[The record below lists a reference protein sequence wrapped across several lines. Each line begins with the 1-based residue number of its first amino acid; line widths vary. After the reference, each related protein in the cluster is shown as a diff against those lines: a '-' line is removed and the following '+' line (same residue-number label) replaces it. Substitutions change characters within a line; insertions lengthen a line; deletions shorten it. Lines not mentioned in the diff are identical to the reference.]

1 MTILYRYEDE
11 VDETGVHIVEKR
23 MYVIG
28 ETKLCWYVVP
38 EFWHEFYA
46 GSEPGTYGYAQLI
59 RHRKRVYQVQGRISY
74 CYLDKKRALSSFM
87 ARKNSQLRHIALSQ
101 SKAALSIQRLKE
113 IDFDN
118 IPYGVI
124 DCGHDE
130 YTSALN
136 WSEC

>member
-1 MTILYRYEDE
+1 M
-11 VDETGVHIVEKR
+11 
-23 MYVIG
+23 
-28 ETKLCWYVVP
+28 VP

-74 CYLDKKRALSSFM
+74 CYLDKKRALSSLM

>member
-1 MTILYRYEDE
+1 
-11 VDETGVHIVEKR
+11 
-23 MYVIG
+23 
-28 ETKLCWYVVP
+28 
-38 EFWHEFYA
+38 
-46 GSEPGTYGYAQLI
+46 
-59 RHRKRVYQVQGRISY
+59 
-74 CYLDKKRALSSFM
+74 M